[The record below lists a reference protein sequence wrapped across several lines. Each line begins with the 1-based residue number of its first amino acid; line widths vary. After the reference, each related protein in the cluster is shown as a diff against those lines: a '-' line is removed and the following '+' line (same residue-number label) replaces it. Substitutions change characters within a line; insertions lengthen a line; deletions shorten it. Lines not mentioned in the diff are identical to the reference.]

1 MNRNFLTQLMAHR
14 HFVKLARDTHGGVVA
29 LTAMTLPVVVMIS
42 ALSVDLGILYL
53 AKSKAES
60 VAIFSAESGL
70 ERMPD
75 EDAASSLAR
84 RVADAMLEN
93 NSLVHSHSI
102 EVSTE
107 FDNITVDV
115 QIVVNAIFSKL
126 AGTDFLTVNAR
137 TSLSY

>member
-1 MNRNFLTQLMAHR
+1 
-14 HFVKLARDTHGGVVA
+14 
-29 LTAMTLPVVVMIS
+29 MTLPVVVMIS

-75 EDAASSLAR
+75 EAAASSLAR

-137 TSLSY
+137 TSRSY